1 MNKPKV
7 YVVEGR
13 NDATRLKQ
21 VFKDIKV
28 LSVNGSSVDKD
39 VLKLLERIK
48 NEYEIVLVTDPDYPG
63 EKIRKTISNKIGNVS
78 HIFVEQKQARNKNN
92 TKIGIEHMSDEDL
105 INTFKYKIKNNTI
118 KSDITIDT
126 LYNQQLIGHTNS
138 KAKRKYLSDKLNIG
152 HVNGKTLLE
161 RLNMIGLSKKELIR
175 HMNDTVVGNLEIIKD
190 FKVKGI
196 DFKRTIRIW
205 TPSNYNKNIK
215 YPVIYMHDGQNLFD
229 AKTSYAGEWEVD
241 ETIENMIFKDKING
255 FIVVGIDNSDL
266 RMEEYKPNW
275 ETSDT
280 AISYTYMKFIT
291 EGVVPYIN
299 ERYNTIRSAEETTIM
314 GSSMGGLI
322 SFYIGLENPHI
333 FGNIA
338 ALSTSFQINS
348 IENRNKYLEK
358 LKLNNF
364 KTYPRLYLDAGSL
377 EHSKNYIEPVYEKLV
392 ELGYDENKIITHL
405 EENGSHNEDAWKKR
419 FPNIIKKLYNI

>member
-1 MNKPKV
+1 MKKPKV

-126 LYNQQLIGHTNS
+126 LYKQQLIGHTNS
-138 KAKRKYLSDKLNIG
+138 KAKRKHLSDKLNIG

-161 RLNMIGLSKKELIR
+161 RLNMIGLSKKELISL
-175 HMNDTVVGNLEIIKD
+175 MNDTVVGNLEIIND
-190 FKVKGI
+190 FKVKDI

-205 TPSNYNKNIK
+205 TPSNYSKNIK

-255 FIVVGIDNSDL
+255 FIVVGIDNSEL

-377 EHSKNYIEPVYEKLV
+377 EHSKNYIEPVYETLV

-405 EENGSHNEDAWKKR
+405 EENGAHNEDAWKKR